1 MISTNLGSVLTNI
14 QTGSTPTTSNPN
26 YFIGDVLWF
35 TPSDIGEEIYLSKT
49 NRKLSKEALLSGK
62 VNVFEKDMLLVTCI
76 GDIGRVGILSQS
88 STSNQQI
95 TALKFI
101 PEIDIIYAYYWF
113 IANKSKL
120 LALANQAVV
129 PILNNE
135 RLRELKFY
143 YPTLDFQHHIADILL
158 QADRIRKLRRYSLQL
173 SQSFLQSVYLGMF
186 GDPVTNSHKYS
197 IYRLEDICKKP
208 NGIKAGPFGSSLKKD
223 TYSQEITIYL

>member
-120 LALANQAVV
+120 LV
-129 PILNNE
+129 
-135 RLRELKFY
+135 
-143 YPTLDFQHHIADILL
+143 
-158 QADRIRKLRRYSLQL
+158 
-173 SQSFLQSVYLGMF
+173 
-186 GDPVTNSHKYS
+186 
-197 IYRLEDICKKP
+197 
-208 NGIKAGPFGSSLKKD
+208 
-223 TYSQEITIYL
+223 